1 MFHSGAPKV
10 QRAILNE
17 RAWARR
23 PPGVQPAEAGGF
35 RRKRAEE
42 DPEFLE
48 FLGNAAVR
56 VGSGSGPGYSYLRWG
71 FSCLGE
77 LGWGAALG
85 S

>member
-35 RRKRAEE
+35 RPKRAEE
-42 DPEFLE
+42 DPEFPEFLEFAEFPE
-48 FLGNAAVR
+48 FLGNAPVR
-56 VGSGSGPGYSYLRWG
+56 VGSGL
-71 FSCLGE
+71 
-77 LGWGAALG
+77 
-85 S
+85 

>member
-42 DPEFLE
+42 DPEFPEFLE
-48 FLGNAAVR
+48 FAEFVEFVANAGTPSWLFRAERSSR
-56 VGSGSGPGYSYLRWG
+56 VYSSLT
-71 FSCLGE
+71 
-77 LGWGAALG
+77 
-85 S
+85 

>member
-17 RAWARR
+17 RARARR

-35 RRKRAEE
+35 RRKREEE
-42 DPEFLE
+42 DPEFAEFAEFPEFLEFVEFAEFAE

-56 VGSGSGPGYSYLRWG
+56 VGSGL
-71 FSCLGE
+71 
-77 LGWGAALG
+77 
-85 S
+85 

>member
-42 DPEFLE
+42 DPDFAEFAEFPEFLEFLE

-56 VGSGSGPGYSYLRWG
+56 VGSGL
-71 FSCLGE
+71 
-77 LGWGAALG
+77 
-85 S
+85 

>member
-42 DPEFLE
+42 DPEFAEFAEFLE

-56 VGSGSGPGYSYLRWG
+56 VGSGL
-71 FSCLGE
+71 
-77 LGWGAALG
+77 
-85 S
+85 

>member
-23 PPGVQPAEAGGF
+23 PPGVQPAEPGGF

-42 DPEFLE
+42 FVEFLEFAE
-48 FLGNAAVR
+48 FLGNAEVW
-56 VGSGSGPGYSYLRWG
+56 VTPMLGSGL
-71 FSCLGE
+71 
-77 LGWGAALG
+77 
-85 S
+85 

>member
-42 DPEFLE
+42 DPELAE

-56 VGSGSGPGYSYLRWG
+56 VGSGSGPGRVRV
-71 FSCLGE
+71 
-77 LGWGAALG
+77 G
-85 S
+85 SGSGRVRVGSGSGQSH

>member
-10 QRAILNE
+10 QRTVLNE

-23 PPGVQPAEAGGF
+23 PPGVQPAEPGGF

-42 DPEFLE
+42 DPEFVEFVEFLE

-56 VGSGSGPGYSYLRWG
+56 VGSGL
-71 FSCLGE
+71 
-77 LGWGAALG
+77 
-85 S
+85 